1 MRHHIDVLP
10 QKLIQLSTA
19 VLAGGVFVLSGC
31 GGEGGGGAQTSP
43 TAPSGANSNA
53 VAGNVASTSGSPS
66 SQKTRGRDE
75 IYEDEKGQKWFGKVP
90 YDVFFDKPLEVA
102 RDSTSIGNAVA
113 STETPESGTSEAAKD
128 PVKTGS
134 TDTAATTPAETT
146 PPAENNTPTSEPATG
161 SGAGGSNEW
170 KDLISVAVIDA
181 EVKSIRNFFTE
192 NLQSVGNYNSSMLM
206 LPPKVASLGVMAGVA
221 MEHPDA
227 VTWKE
232 DAIYI
237 RDLAKQMNSSPLQ
250 RGAKDQ
256 KRLLALFEAVS
267 DTLNRSRPAGLSEP
281 NAADSFPEISE
292 MGLVMA
298 RMEEAEKRMKTE
310 AGSQGSFQTNKEMVK
325 HEASILA
332 TLTHTVSKPGY
343 GYGDDEKFVGYAN
356 NVVDGAKAIMNAA
369 EADDFP
375 AYEIALS
382 KITTNCNA
390 CHGEFKN
397 D

>member
-10 QKLIQLSTA
+10 HKLIQLSTA
-19 VLAGGVFVLSGC
+19 MLAGGVFMLSGC
-31 GGEGGGGAQTSP
+31 GGDGGGQQASP

-53 VAGNVASTSGSPS
+53 VTGKVGSTSGSPS
-66 SQKTRGRDE
+66 PQKPRGRDE
-75 IYEDEKGQKWFGKVP
+75 VYEDEKGQKWFGKVP

-102 RDSTSIGNAVA
+102 RDSTSIGNTVA
-113 STETPESGTSEAAKD
+113 STETPGSGTSEATKD
-128 PVKTGS
+128 PVETGS
-134 TDTAATTPAETT
+134 TDTASTTPAETKT
-146 PPAENNTPTSEPATG
+146 PDSDPVTP
-161 SGAGGSNEW
+161 SGAGGSNKW
-170 KDLISVAVIDA
+170 KDVISVAVIDA

-206 LPPKVASLGVMAGVA
+206 LPPKAASLGVMAGVA

-227 VTWKE
+227 VSWKD

-237 RDLAKQMNSSPLQ
+237 RDLAKQMNSAPLQ

-256 KRLLALFEAVS
+256 KRLLTLFEAVS

-298 RMEEAEKRMKTE
+298 RMDEAEKRMKTE

-332 TLTHTVSKPGY
+332 TLTHTVSMPGY